1 MKKILIITYY
11 WPPAGGPGVQR
22 WLQFSKYLPEF
33 GYQPVVY
40 KPQNPSYPITDSS
53 LDVSPEVEVIEKSIF
68 EPYAFAEILS
78 KSNSK
83 TISSGIIKSKKKQS
97 WKEKLMLYV
106 RGNFFIPD
114 ARVLWVKPS
123 VKFLKSYIQDNDIE
137 TIITTGPPH
146 SLHLIG
152 LQLKKTHPELQWI
165 ADFRDPWTT
174 IGYHA
179 ALKLTEKAK
188 QKHFA
193 LEHDVLNSADQLIVT
208 SFQTKAEFE
217 AKTKQPIKVITNGYG
232 ELSVDA
238 ELSENFTV
246 SHIGSLLNDRNPKV
260 LWEVLS
266 ELIEENPVFRDFFEL
281 RLIGKISES
290 VLESAHK
297 AGLKQ
302 YISVV
307 GYLNHKDAVE
317 SQRTSQMLL
326 LIEIDKPETR
336 GIIPGKVFEYL
347 AAKRPILAIG
357 PEGWDVKKIISD
369 TNSGACF
376 TYDDKL
382 ELKSYLEKSF
392 QSFLNGKLKANTK
405 NIERYSRRKLTQRLT
420 ELIH

>member
-53 LDVSPEVEVIEKSIF
+53 LEVSPEVEVIEKSIF

-78 KSNSK
+78 KSDSK
-83 TISSGIIKSKKKQS
+83 TISSGIIKSRRKQS
-97 WKEKLMLYV
+97 WKEKLMLYI

-114 ARVLWVKPS
+114 ARVFWVKPS
-123 VKFLKSYIQDNDIE
+123 VKFLKSYIETYAIE

-152 LQLKKTHPELQWI
+152 LQLRKTHPELQWI
-165 ADFRDPWTT
+165 ADFRDPWTN
-174 IGYHA
+174 IGYHS
-179 ALKLTEKAK
+179 ALKLTNASK
-188 QKHFA
+188 QKHLA

-208 SFQTKAEFE
+208 SYQTKAEFE
-217 AKTKQPIKVITNGYG
+217 QKTQVPIEVITNGYS
-232 ELSVDA
+232 ELAVDA
-238 ELSENFTV
+238 ELSENFTI
-246 SHIGSLLNDRNPKV
+246 SHIGSLLNDRNPKA

-266 ELIEENPVFRDFFEL
+266 ELIEENPVFKDFFEL
-281 RLIGKISES
+281 RLIGKVSES
-290 VLESAHK
+290 VLKSAYK
-297 AGLKQ
+297 VGLKP
-302 YISVV
+302 YISVI

-317 SQRTSQMLL
+317 SQKSSQMLL

-357 PEGWDVKKIISD
+357 PEGWDVEKIISD
-369 TNSGACF
+369 TNSGAYF
-376 TYDDKL
+376 TYSDKL
-382 ELKSYLEKSF
+382 KLKSHLQESF

-405 NIERYSRRKLTQRLT
+405 NIEQYSRRQLTQNLT